1 MRSVQSG
8 VYKVFCHAS
17 ICEINSVSR
26 KSCKKCRFEKCLEV
40 GMKIGYVKSLE
51 ERCKKIIVNQK
62 IEKPKLL
69 EGFEEKYALCALDTS
84 WLWFLWAGFFIVLPF
99 HVVTLE
105 GKATDYLKQDNLFA
119 ILRVCL

>member
-26 KSCKKCRFEKCLEV
+26 KSCKKCRFKKCLEV

-62 IEKPKLL
+62 IEKPKLS
-69 EGFEEKYALCALDTS
+69 EGFEEKYALREYHNKKTQ
-84 WLWFLWAGFFIVLPF
+84 FEVQVLF
-99 HVVTLE
+99 NFYET
-105 GKATDYLKQDNLFA
+105 
-119 ILRVCL
+119 